1 MKDVC
6 VCCGSETAYEKST
19 HIEMRNGYVEG
30 VGQLCS
36 KCHTSGT
43 DFNSV
48 LIPASTIINT
58 PNNSELG
65 SKVRQ
70 LYYETR

>member
-6 VCCGSETAYEKST
+6 VCCGAETAYEKST
-19 HIEMRNGYVEG
+19 HIEM
-30 VGQLCS
+30 
-36 KCHTSGT
+36 T
-43 DFNSV
+43 
-48 LIPASTIINT
+48 STIINT